1 MRAMTLEGLGNG
13 FRRLP
18 KSNVQ
23 KTTAYYIFDKAEVH
37 LFSLDAAHFRAMN
50 NRMGDSVI
58 GASNAQDVE
67 AAASEMISTGATIWT
82 IITQFIE
89 GAAITFP
96 DPQIPVRIYKRI
108 LSHLENHLTEMR
120 TNLRYDAPELEDF
133 RQMAEFATSIRSTA
147 MHYDPDLEKKTPG
160 DGLGNWFTS
169 RPVFRVG
176 ETQATVKKPS
186 APKSVTTLDAIERFM
201 ELCNGN

>member
-18 KSNVQ
+18 KSNVP

-37 LFSLDAAHFRAMN
+37 LFSLDGAHFRAMN

-67 AAASEMISTGATIWT
+67 DAAAEMISTGATIWT
-82 IITQFIE
+82 IIQQFIE
-89 GAAITFP
+89 GADITFP

-108 LSHLENHLTEMR
+108 LAHLENHLKEMR

-133 RQMAEFATSIRSTA
+133 RQMAEFATAIRGTA
-147 MHYDPDLEKKTPG
+147 MHHDPDLEKKGPG
-160 DGLGNWFTS
+160 NQLGNWFTS
-169 RPVFRVG
+169 RPVFRIS
-176 ETQATVKKPS
+176 EERKPEKKNTI
-186 APKSVTTLDAIERFM
+186 PKSVATLDAIERFM
-201 ELCNGN
+201 EICNGN